1 VLRAGRATDLGLS
14 VSTVAVLAILMIF
27 LFPLL
32 SRPEEPAGARRP
44 LAVAPQAAA
53 APAPAKPV
61 LNRVALQ
68 PLAAPPEAAS
78 HRGSLVETSLG
89 LTLILGAALAAMAL
103 GSRGRTS

>member
-1 VLRAGRATDLGLS
+1 VLRAGRATDFGLAI
-14 VSTVAVLAILMIF
+14 STIAVLAILMMF

-32 SRPEEPAGARRP
+32 SRPAEPAGARGP
-44 LAVAPQAAA
+44 LAAAPQAA
-53 APAPAKPV
+53 
-61 LNRVALQ
+61 
-68 PLAAPPEAAS
+68 AAPPEAAS

>member
-1 VLRAGRATDLGLS
+1 MLRAGRATDFGLA
-14 VSTVAVLAILMIF
+14 VSTIAVLAILMIF

-32 SRPEEPAGARRP
+32 SRPEEPAGARGP
-44 LAVAPQAAA
+44 LAAAPQAAA

-68 PLAAPPEAAS
+68 PPAAPPEAAS

-89 LTLILGAALAAMAL
+89 LTLILGAALLAMAL